1 MTQFEPQ
8 PVSSVQPDWGCLAEI
23 HFADHVAL
31 TGIRPIPTLCQWN
44 IFHTV
49 RVEATQDRRQREL
62 GPTDLQVHGDMVYAR
77 VGMANKSESKGD

>member
-1 MTQFEPQ
+1 M
-8 PVSSVQPDWGCLAEI
+8 AEI

-31 TGIRPIPTLCQWN
+31 TGIHPIPTLCQWN

-62 GPTDLQVHGDMVYAR
+62 GPTDLQVHGDSMPRWAWQINPSR
-77 VGMANKSESKGD
+77 KAIEILASFKDEE